1 MTRLIDE
8 LKTQVHVWYC
18 DPREI
23 QDASK
28 LTAYESVLS
37 AREVQQYRRFH
48 YDKDRHSYL
57 VSHALLRYSL
67 SQYAD
72 VNASNWE
79 FSRNEHGKP
88 GLVSPP
94 GMQGIHFN
102 LTHTEGLSACVVT
115 LEKPC
120 GIDAENK
127 NRNNKLAAVASRM
140 FADEECR
147 QLNENEIEQTFFYY
161 WTLREAYVKALGAGL
176 SGSSKEY
183 YFDIDMDEM
192 KAVVCHRNR
201 QQAVDDHW
209 WFRLYEPTAEHVL
222 SVAFE
227 SDSPS
232 EVKLRK
238 LIP

>member
-1 MTRLIDE
+1 MTQLIDE

-37 AREVQQYRRFH
+37 EREVQQYRRFH
-48 YDKDRHSYL
+48 FDKDRHSYL

-72 VNASNWE
+72 VDASKWE

-88 GLVSPP
+88 ELISPP
-94 GMQGIHFN
+94 GMQAIHFN

-127 NRNNKLAAVASRM
+127 NRNNKLDAVASRM

-147 QLNENEIEQTFFYY
+147 QLNENELEQTFFYY
-161 WTLREAYVKALGAGL
+161 WTLREAYVKALGIGL
-176 SGSSKEY
+176 SGSSREY

-192 KAVVCHRNR
+192 KAVIHHRNR
-201 QQAVDDHW
+201 QQAVDDYW
-209 WFRLYEPTAEHVL
+209 QFGLYEPTTEHVL

-227 SDSPS
+227 SDSPA
-232 EVKLRK
+232 EVKLRE

>member
-1 MTRLIDE
+1 MTKLIDE

-18 DPREI
+18 DPRTI
-23 QDASK
+23 QDESK
-28 LTAYESVLS
+28 LAAYESVLS
-37 AREVQQYRRFH
+37 EREVQQYRRFQF
-48 YDKDRHSYL
+48 DKDRHSYL

-72 VNASNWE
+72 VNASKWR

-88 GLVSPP
+88 ELISPHN
-94 GMQGIHFN
+94 MQGIHFN

-127 NRNNKLAAVASRM
+127 NRNNKLEAVASRM

-147 QLNENEIEQTFFYY
+147 QLNKNEIEQMFFCY
-161 WTLREAYVKALGAGL
+161 WTLREAYVKALGTGL
-176 SGSSKEY
+176 SGSSKEF
-183 YFDIDMDEM
+183 YFDINIDEM
-192 KAVVCHRNR
+192 KAVVHHRNR
-201 QQAVDDHW
+201 QQAVDDNW
-209 WFRLYEPTAEHVL
+209 RFRLYEPTAEHVL
-222 SVAFE
+222 SVAFK
-227 SDSPS
+227 SDNPA
-232 EVKLRK
+232 EVKLRE

>member
-1 MTRLIDE
+1 MTQLIDE

-18 DPREI
+18 DPRDI

-37 AREVQQYRRFH
+37 EREVQQYRRFH
-48 YDKDRHSYL
+48 FDKDRHSYL

-72 VNASNWE
+72 VDASKWE

-88 GLVSPP
+88 ELISPP
-94 GMQGIHFN
+94 GMKAIHFN
-102 LTHTEGLSACVVT
+102 LTHTEGMSACVVT

-127 NRNNKLAAVASRM
+127 NRNNKLDAVASRM

-147 QLNENEIEQTFFYY
+147 QLNENELEQTFFYY
-161 WTLREAYVKALGAGL
+161 WTLREAYVKALGIGL
-176 SGSSKEY
+176 SGSSREY

-192 KAVVCHRNR
+192 KAVIHHRNR
-201 QQAVDDHW
+201 QQAVDDYW
-209 WFRLYEPTAEHVL
+209 QFGLYEPTTEHVL

-227 SDSPS
+227 SDSPV
-232 EVKLRK
+232 EVKLRE